1 MPSSVWLLLTGLV
14 VAGGFLKT
22 PQFPTND
29 PALFEYYGQQLLR
42 GQRLYVD
49 LWDNKLPSIYLINEF
64 WQWLFG
70 AQYRWHVVVEM
81 LMNAGSVT
89 LFLALLRR
97 HKLSTWPW
105 ATCCFAA
112 ILVLPPAAGY
122 DYTEFYALPLILGAL
137 LAVDVPLL
145 AGACI
150 ALAATFWLPSLLIG
164 AIICWQGRRIG
175 RVALFVAGVLAV
187 AVPYAVAFIV
197 IIGAQAVT
205 TLAATWPAYI
215 KQGSA
220 SLTVSRLALVRS
232 LYEPVIISGAG
243 AGLAAFLTF
252 VRRPENAAQ
261 KLAIGWICASLIGG
275 AIPGHPSF
283 HHFVPSLA
291 ALVFGIAAFAAVPFG
306 RRTLLPRALA
316 ALAAVLLL
324 SSTVRSVVFQA
335 RSVRM
340 LARSAQ
346 SIGACIERGFGPN
359 TVIYVAEFAP
369 ELYLAAN
376 AAPGN
381 PYAMVDPMLYMT
393 QRMGVTIR
401 SPQVFIG
408 LADDPVPPSYQLR
421 YVAAPWHV
429 HTEPRAALRCP

>member
-14 VAGGFLKT
+14 VAGGLLKT

-70 AQYRWHVVVEM
+70 AQYRWHIVVEM

-164 AIICWQGRRIG
+164 HGFAIGSCSIALRARHHLGSRGRSC
-175 RVALFVAGVLAV
+175 RVPHLR
-187 AVPYAVAFIV
+187 
-197 IIGAQAVT
+197 
-205 TLAATWPAYI
+205 
-215 KQGSA
+215 SA
-220 SLTVSRLALVRS
+220 SGERCAKTCDRLDMR
-232 LYEPVIISGAG
+232 
-243 AGLAAFLTF
+243 
-252 VRRPENAAQ
+252 
-261 KLAIGWICASLIGG
+261 
-275 AIPGHPSF
+275 
-283 HHFVPSLA
+283 
-291 ALVFGIAAFAAVPFG
+291 
-306 RRTLLPRALA
+306 
-316 ALAAVLLL
+316 
-324 SSTVRSVVFQA
+324 
-335 RSVRM
+335 
-340 LARSAQ
+340 
-346 SIGACIERGFGPN
+346 
-359 TVIYVAEFAP
+359 
-369 ELYLAAN
+369 
-376 AAPGN
+376 
-381 PYAMVDPMLYMT
+381 
-393 QRMGVTIR
+393 
-401 SPQVFIG
+401 
-408 LADDPVPPSYQLR
+408 
-421 YVAAPWHV
+421 
-429 HTEPRAALRCP
+429 